1 MVEIQLERD
10 EAYNCVANILKEIA
24 GYWGRHH
31 EMIFLDAWNFGY
43 KDKNGAPDTVGKKL
57 SLTPDAAAAC
67 FQSICELLDRYHGIK
82 AYSNDNANDFQL
94 SFHPEMLTDNPVIV
108 EMDAFGCPW
117 RSEEYQKLHQTIHC
131 LSVGYQNERVFCLDE
146 QYSGVQAIELNELVS
161 HLKKYVTFALTHA
174 EVVAFDWNLLL
185 RQSVGQLIRQADGR
199 TVFDE
204 MITLANEIVTLDFVK
219 EFDHFEQNPAN
230 SELMVNIYSVARGR
244 KQFAQLLGYI
254 RGLFGVAGLE
264 EFQKRLQNIG
274 NQWCVIFSMIIKAYY
289 HDDRFRILNKVREK
303 VIDIAAEES
312 AAACQLLGFLHQCQF
327 RGLQGRN
334 ERTEDRRGIG
344 LEPAVNAENPVF
356 DGPNPVIPPPNGIQ
370 RTLEEMWNNILQ
382 TDRAIGSDSNFFELG
397 GNSLKITHLALQIE
411 KTFGIKIRL
420 SQMFSLATLNEQ
432 AEYLMSAEK
441 SAHSLVEPV
450 KEQACYPLSAA
461 QKRLYILSQL
471 GEEQTNYNIPGVA
484 VITGKLDPTRLEA
497 AFKGLIRRHEALRT
511 SFELADEEPVQRI
524 HGEVDFQI
532 RRIQAEETEAPALIK
547 DFVRPFDLSRPP
559 LVRVGLIELSKQKH
573 ILVTD
578 LHHII
583 ADGLSMGIIRREL
596 MRLYQGEKL
605 PDLRIQY
612 KDFSAWQN
620 RLLKSELLKPQEEYW
635 LERYRGELPVLNLP
649 ADYPRPAI
657 QSFAGDRI
665 AFKIGAE
672 LTRRLNRL
680 AAESHSTMFMVLLAA
695 FNVLLSKYTGQ
706 EDIIVGTPVA
716 GRSHS
721 DLENVVGMFVNTLAL
736 RNYPE
741 GRKTFAEFLAEV
753 RADALKAYDHQ
764 EYPFDELVE
773 QLGVDRDVSRNPL
786 FDVMF
791 AMENR
796 EPDRAEPDELPWMPY
811 PWEHKTAKFDLTLA
825 ATETDREIRLSWEYC
840 TRLFK
845 KETVERLTKHFLKLL
860 EQITA
865 DAQVKLAEIDMLTES
880 EKQRI
885 LVEFNNTR
893 VEYAQDQTIH
903 GLFEEQAAKSPE
915 HIALVH
921 EDRQMTYAELNRKAN
936 RLANILR
943 AKGVGANRI
952 VGIMAEPSVEMIIG
966 ILGILKA
973 GGAYLPIDPEYPE
986 ERIRFMLGD
995 SGARILLTQRRFKAG
1010 YGTHWEVVELDDP
1023 ENYQGI
1029 ARNPE
1034 IIYQPD
1040 DLAYLI
1046 YTSGSTGR
1054 PKGVPVEQKSLVN
1067 LALWHNR
1074 QYQVT
1079 PSDRGTKY
1087 AGFGFDASVWEIFPY
1102 LIAGASIHIIEKS
1115 IRLDAARLNEYY
1127 EQNKITVSFLPTQ
1140 ICEQFLDL
1148 ENHSLRALLTGGDV
1162 LRKYKAKNY
1171 ALFNHYGPTENTVV
1185 TSCMPV
1191 NQNYANIPIGKP
1203 IANVRTYIVDQYHRM
1218 QPVGIP
1224 GELCVSGAGLARGY
1238 LNLPELTAAKFVT
1251 NPLEPGERMY
1261 RTGDLARWLPD
1272 GDIEFLGRIDQQVKI
1287 RGFRIEPGEI
1297 ESQLL
1302 KHTAIQAAVVVAR
1315 DDPQRGKYLCAYIVA
1330 AQELTVAEFRRHL
1343 SRELPDYMIPSYLV
1357 QLEQLPLT
1365 PNGKI
1370 DRKALPEPGADIQT
1384 GVAYQAPR
1392 NETELELAKIWQE
1405 VLGVARAGIDDN
1417 FFELGGHS
1425 LKAIALMAK
1434 LHQIFNKAIS
1444 LKAIFSHPTIKA
1456 LAGVIEKEK
1465 ANPYAAIPV
1474 AEAREY
1480 YPLSAAQ
1487 KRLYILSQLG
1497 EGQTNYNI
1505 PGVAAV
1511 AGELDPTRLEAAF
1524 KGLIQRHEAL
1534 RTSFELV
1541 EGEPVQK
1548 VHGEVDFQI
1557 SRFRAEESEA
1567 PELINGFIR
1576 PFDLSRPPLLRV
1588 GLISLSNQ
1596 KHLLMVD
1603 VHHIIADGVSMEI
1616 VNRELM
1622 SLYQGEKLPDLRIQY
1637 KDFSAWQNRLLQSE
1651 HLKRQEEYWLERY
1664 QGELPVLNLPT
1675 DYPRPAMQSFAG
1687 DRINLKIG
1695 AGLTRRLDR
1704 LAAESNSTMFMV
1716 LLAAFNVLLSKYSGQ
1731 EDIIVGT
1738 PIAGRSHSDLEK
1750 VVGMFVNTL
1759 ALRNYPEG
1767 HKTFTEF
1774 LAEVKDHAIKAYD
1787 HQEYQFEVL
1796 VEQLRVNRD
1805 VSRNPLFDVMF
1816 VMQNMGPD
1824 RIEPDALQFTPY
1836 PWANKT
1842 SVFDLTL
1849 AATETDREIRLNL
1862 EYCARLFK
1870 KETVAGLAKHFLKI
1884 LEQITAAAQ
1893 VKLAEIDIVTESEKK
1908 RLLIDFND
1916 TRAEYPK
1923 DKTVHQLF
1931 EEQAARTPGNVA
1943 VVCEDRRLT
1952 YGELNA
1958 KANQLA
1964 GLLRGKGI
1972 KRETVVAIM
1981 AERAPEMITGIL
1993 AILKSGAAYL
2003 PIDPDYPEERIR
2015 FMLEDSHAAL
2025 LLTQGHLKGKYPFD
2039 REVIDLD
2046 DEAAYLMGRNNPG
2059 RMNQPRDLA
2068 YLIYTSGTTGRP
2080 KGVMVEHGNVIA
2092 YQHAF
2097 RSEFEINEATVVLQ
2111 QAICAFDIFVEEVF
2125 PVLLS
2130 GGKLVILKG
2139 SAGLDLVQFGATV
2152 KKNAVNIISCP
2163 PSLLNELNDPAGL
2176 KAFDSVRLFI
2186 SGGDLLKPD
2195 YYSNLIKQS
2204 LVYNT
2209 YGPTEATVCATYYR
2223 CKEGSAGLS
2232 RIPIGKP
2239 IPNYRVYILDPY
2251 NRLLPAGVPGELC
2264 ISGDGVARGYLNQ
2277 PQLSAEKFI
2286 VNPFDPK
2293 ERMYRT
2299 GDLARWLP
2307 DGNIE
2312 FLGRID
2318 QQVKIRGFRIEPGE
2332 IETQLLK
2339 HAAIQAAVVVA
2350 QDDPQRGKYLCA
2362 YIVATQE
2369 LTVAEFRRHLSR
2381 ELPDYMIPS
2390 YLVQLEQ
2397 LPLTPNGKIDR
2408 KALPAPGADIQTG
2421 VAYQAPRNETEL
2433 KLAKIW
2439 QEVLGVARAGI
2450 DDNFF
2455 ELGGHSLK
2463 AIALMAK
2470 LHQIFN
2476 KAISLKAIFSH
2487 PTIKALAGVIEKE
2500 KANPYAAIPVAKAQA
2515 CYRVSAAQ
2523 KRLYILNQL
2532 EEGRTNYNIP
2542 GVAAVAGELDPTRL
2556 EAAFKGLIQRHEALR
2571 TSFELVEGEPVQKVH
2586 GEVDFQIS
2594 RFRAEESK
2602 APELING
2609 FIRPFDLSR
2618 APLLRV
2624 GLIELSNQKNLLVVD
2639 VHHIVADGISME
2651 IINRELISLYQ
2662 GEELPDLRIQ
2672 YKDFSAWQNRL
2683 LQSEHLKRQEE
2694 YWLERYLGEL
2704 PVLNLPTDYPRP
2716 AIQSFAGDRINV
2728 KIGAGLTRRLDR
2740 LAAESNSTMFMVLLA
2755 AFNVLLSRYSGQEEI
2770 IVGTP
2775 IAGRSHSNLEK
2786 VVGMFVNTVALR
2798 NFPEGNKSF
2807 AAFLAEVRDHALKAY
2822 DNQDYPF
2829 DELVEQLDLT
2839 RDVSRNPL
2847 FDVMFA
2853 MQNMDRDRIEPDQS
2867 QWTPYPWE
2875 NKTSKFDL
2883 ALAAAAT
2890 DREIRLSWEY
2900 CTRLFKKETV
2910 ERLSKHFLKLLEEI
2924 TADAQ
2929 VKLAEIDMLTESEK
2943 QRILVDFNNTRAEY
2957 GRAQI
2962 LHALFEEQAAGS
2974 PENIALVHEDR
2985 QMTYAE
2991 LNRKANRLASALRA
3005 KGVGA
3010 NRIVGIMAERSME
3023 LITGILGILKAGGA
3037 YLPID
3042 PEYPEERIGYLLRDS
3057 GARILLTQSHW
3068 RSKADFDG
3076 EIVVLDDEE
3085 FDRGPEFNLPGVN
3098 RPTDLAYV
3106 IYTSGST
3113 GKPKGV
3119 MISHGAAAN
3128 TILDINCKFKIGAAD
3143 RLIGISSVCFDL
3155 SVYDILGAL
3164 STGAA
3169 LVVIRDPRR
3178 MKLLLSAL
3186 EAQRVTFWNSV
3197 PAVMELFI
3205 DTLEDDY
3212 RNTALKWVLLSGD
3225 WIPLALPDKI
3235 RKHFPAAAVI
3245 GLGGATEG
3253 AIWSIYYPI
3262 GAVKPEWKSIPYGAP
3277 LANQQIY
3284 VLDQGRNCCP
3294 IGVPGELY
3302 IGGRGVAQGYLN
3314 DPEKTQRA
3322 FIHHPELGYLYKT
3335 GDRAVL
3341 SGEGYIEFLG
3351 RIDHQVK
3358 IRGFRVEPGEIEKQ
3372 LVKHEAIQEAVVVAK
3387 DDPQGGKY
3395 LCAYIVAKQELAA
3408 AGFRKHLSQELPD
3421 YMIPSYFVQL
3431 EQLPLTPNGKIDRK
3445 ALPEPGADI
3454 RTGAAYEAPR
3464 NETETKLAAIWQ
3476 EVLGTARVGITDNLF
3491 ELGGHS
3497 LKTVRL
3503 SDAIHKEFHV
3513 EVSLVELYRKPTV
3526 KEIARLIQ
3534 NSNSHSGFRDNHLTC
3549 LKKSPNPENNL
3560 FFVHDGSGEVNG
3572 YLELVD
3578 RLSHDCNYWGIKA
3591 GIFDQLN
3598 PESVK
3603 IELLAEQYIE
3613 SIKKVQASGPYNL
3626 AGWSNGGTI
3635 AFEIA
3640 RQLERAKERVGCLI
3654 MIDSMPPDRSCRQ
3667 PANIMNIDAEIALI
3681 KSKVLKAENTD
3692 DASKLFH
3699 IKRIRTIAQ
3708 ACLDYV
3714 PGCRINTRICYIKA
3728 SESRNIPEQKW
3739 NQFCNVPVHTIM
3751 MQGDHFSIFE
3761 TPKVDG
3767 LARRFGELFDSFSS
3781 CLSSA
3786 ACPGRPGGP
3795 LSGSQE

>member
-94 SFHPEMLTDNPVIV
+94 SFHPEMFTDNPVIV

-117 RSEEYQKLHQTIHC
+117 RSEEYQKLHQTINC

-185 RQSVGQLIRQADGR
+185 RQSVGQLICQADGR

-204 MITLANEIVTLDFVK
+204 MITFANEIVNLDFVK

-254 RGLFGVAGLE
+254 RGLFGVTGFE

-344 LEPAVNAENPVF
+344 LEPAVNAENPVS
-356 DGPNPVIPPPNGIQ
+356 DGPKPVAPPHNGIH
-370 RTLEEMWNNILQ
+370 RTLGEMWNNILQ

-441 SAHSLVEPV
+441 TAYSLIEPV
-450 KEQACYPLSAA
+450 KAQACHRLSAA

-559 LVRVGLIELSKQKH
+559 LVRVGLIELSDQKH
-573 ILVTD
+573 ILMTD
-578 LHHII
+578 LHHIV

-596 MRLYQGEKL
+596 MRLYQGEQL

-635 LERYRGELPVLNLP
+635 LERYRGELPALNLP

-665 AFKIGAE
+665 VIKTGAE

-680 AAESHSTMFMVLLAA
+680 AAESRSTMFMVLLAA

-706 EDIIVGTPVA
+706 EDIIVGTPIA

-721 DLENVVGMFVNTLAL
+721 DLENVIGMFVNTLAL

-796 EPDRAEPDELPWMPY
+796 EPDRAEPDELPWTPY

-845 KETVERLTKHFLKLL
+845 EETVERLSKHFLKLL

-885 LVEFNNTR
+885 LIDFNDTG
-893 VEYAQDQTIH
+893 VDYPQDQTIH
-903 GLFEEQAAKSPE
+903 ELFEEQAAKSPE

-952 VGIMAEPSVEMIIG
+952 VGIMAEPAVEMIIG

-995 SGARILLTQRRFKAG
+995 GGARILLTQRRFKAG

-1115 IRLDAARLNEYY
+1115 IRLDVARLNEYY

-1272 GDIEFLGRIDQQVKI
+1272 GNIEFLGRIDQQVKI

-1456 LAGVIEKEK
+1456 LASVIEKEK

-1576 PFDLSRPPLLRV
+1576 PFDLSR
-1588 GLISLSNQ
+1588 
-1596 KHLLMVD
+1596 
-1603 VHHIIADGVSMEI
+1603 
-1616 VNRELM
+1616 
-1622 SLYQGEKLPDLRIQY
+1622 
-1637 KDFSAWQNRLLQSE
+1637 
-1651 HLKRQEEYWLERY
+1651 
-1664 QGELPVLNLPT
+1664 
-1675 DYPRPAMQSFAG
+1675 
-1687 DRINLKIG
+1687 
-1695 AGLTRRLDR
+1695 
-1704 LAAESNSTMFMV
+1704 
-1716 LLAAFNVLLSKYSGQ
+1716 
-1731 EDIIVGT
+1731 
-1738 PIAGRSHSDLEK
+1738 
-1750 VVGMFVNTL
+1750 
-1759 ALRNYPEG
+1759 
-1767 HKTFTEF
+1767 
-1774 LAEVKDHAIKAYD
+1774 
-1787 HQEYQFEVL
+1787 
-1796 VEQLRVNRD
+1796 
-1805 VSRNPLFDVMF
+1805 
-1816 VMQNMGPD
+1816 
-1824 RIEPDALQFTPY
+1824 
-1836 PWANKT
+1836 
-1842 SVFDLTL
+1842 
-1849 AATETDREIRLNL
+1849 
-1862 EYCARLFK
+1862 
-1870 KETVAGLAKHFLKI
+1870 
-1884 LEQITAAAQ
+1884 
-1893 VKLAEIDIVTESEKK
+1893 
-1908 RLLIDFND
+1908 
-1916 TRAEYPK
+1916 
-1923 DKTVHQLF
+1923 
-1931 EEQAARTPGNVA
+1931 
-1943 VVCEDRRLT
+1943 
-1952 YGELNA
+1952 
-1958 KANQLA
+1958 
-1964 GLLRGKGI
+1964 
-1972 KRETVVAIM
+1972 
-1981 AERAPEMITGIL
+1981 
-1993 AILKSGAAYL
+1993 
-2003 PIDPDYPEERIR
+2003 
-2015 FMLEDSHAAL
+2015 
-2025 LLTQGHLKGKYPFD
+2025 
-2039 REVIDLD
+2039 
-2046 DEAAYLMGRNNPG
+2046 
-2059 RMNQPRDLA
+2059 
-2068 YLIYTSGTTGRP
+2068 
-2080 KGVMVEHGNVIA
+2080 
-2092 YQHAF
+2092 
-2097 RSEFEINEATVVLQ
+2097 
-2111 QAICAFDIFVEEVF
+2111 
-2125 PVLLS
+2125 
-2130 GGKLVILKG
+2130 
-2139 SAGLDLVQFGATV
+2139 
-2152 KKNAVNIISCP
+2152 
-2163 PSLLNELNDPAGL
+2163 
-2176 KAFDSVRLFI
+2176 
-2186 SGGDLLKPD
+2186 
-2195 YYSNLIKQS
+2195 
-2204 LVYNT
+2204 
-2209 YGPTEATVCATYYR
+2209 
-2223 CKEGSAGLS
+2223 
-2232 RIPIGKP
+2232 
-2239 IPNYRVYILDPY
+2239 
-2251 NRLLPAGVPGELC
+2251 
-2264 ISGDGVARGYLNQ
+2264 
-2277 PQLSAEKFI
+2277 
-2286 VNPFDPK
+2286 
-2293 ERMYRT
+2293 
-2299 GDLARWLP
+2299 
-2307 DGNIE
+2307 
-2312 FLGRID
+2312 
-2318 QQVKIRGFRIEPGE
+2318 
-2332 IETQLLK
+2332 
-2339 HAAIQAAVVVA
+2339 
-2350 QDDPQRGKYLCA
+2350 
-2362 YIVATQE
+2362 
-2369 LTVAEFRRHLSR
+2369 
-2381 ELPDYMIPS
+2381 
-2390 YLVQLEQ
+2390 
-2397 LPLTPNGKIDR
+2397 
-2408 KALPAPGADIQTG
+2408 
-2421 VAYQAPRNETEL
+2421 
-2433 KLAKIW
+2433 
-2439 QEVLGVARAGI
+2439 
-2450 DDNFF
+2450 
-2455 ELGGHSLK
+2455 
-2463 AIALMAK
+2463 
-2470 LHQIFN
+2470 
-2476 KAISLKAIFSH
+2476 
-2487 PTIKALAGVIEKE
+2487 
-2500 KANPYAAIPVAKAQA
+2500 
-2515 CYRVSAAQ
+2515 
-2523 KRLYILNQL
+2523 
-2532 EEGRTNYNIP
+2532 
-2542 GVAAVAGELDPTRL
+2542 
-2556 EAAFKGLIQRHEALR
+2556 
-2571 TSFELVEGEPVQKVH
+2571 
-2586 GEVDFQIS
+2586 
-2594 RFRAEESK
+2594 
-2602 APELING
+2602 
-2609 FIRPFDLSR
+2609 

-2672 YKDFSAWQNRL
+2672 YKDFSAWQNKL

-2716 AIQSFAGDRINV
+2716 AIQSFAGDRINL

-2775 IAGRSHSNLEK
+2775 IAGRSHSDLEK
-2786 VVGMFVNTVALR
+2786 VVGMFVNTLALR
-2798 NFPEGNKSF
+2798 NYPEGNKNF
-2807 AAFLAEVRDHALKAY
+2807 AAFLAEVRDHALKDY

-2847 FDVMFA
+2847 FDVMFV
-2853 MQNMDRDRIEPDQS
+2853 MQNMDRDRNEPDQS

-2883 ALAAAAT
+2883 TLAAAAT
-2890 DREIRLSWEY
+2890 DREIRFSWEY

-2929 VKLAEIDMLTESEK
+2929 VKLAEIDILTESEK

-2957 GRAQI
+2957 GRDQI

-3010 NRIVGIMAERSME
+3010 NRIVGIMAERSVE
-3023 LITGILGILKAGGA
+3023 LIAGILGILKAGGA

-3098 RPTDLAYV
+3098 RPADLAYV

-3155 SVYDILGAL
+3155 SVYDIWGAL

-3178 MKLLLSAL
+3178 IKLLLSAL

-3335 GDRAVL
+3335 GDRGVM
-3341 SGEGYIEFLG
+3341 SSEGYIEFLG

-3464 NETETKLAAIWQ
+3464 DETETKLVAIWQ
-3476 EVLGTARVGITDNLF
+3476 EVLGIARVGIADNLF

-3534 NSNSHSGFRDNHLTC
+3534 NSNPHSGFRDNNLTC
-3549 LKKSPNPENNL
+3549 LKKSSNSENNL

-3591 GIFDQLN
+3591 GIFDQLH

-3640 RQLERAKERVGCLI
+3640 RQLEMAKERVGCLI
-3654 MIDSMPPDRSCRQ
+3654 MIDSMPPDRSRRQ

-3699 IKRIRTIAQ
+3699 INRIRTIAQ
-3708 ACLDYV
+3708 ACFDYV
-3714 PGCRINTRICYIKA
+3714 PGSRINTRIGYIKA

-3767 LARRFGELFDSFSS
+3767 LARRFGELFDVFT
-3781 CLSSA
+3781 
-3786 ACPGRPGGP
+3786 P
-3795 LSGSQE
+3795 LNSH